1 MYQKYYAEQ
10 LYKKGYLRLNEATN
24 KDKIPKLLKLA
35 NSYRAKD
42 KFPSDLARENVGLR
56 PVHRM
61 SLQELTHQVD
71 QCIQTKVVADD
82 CAQDDMHPSD
92 AKWIQDQ
99 ASKKLIT
106 KKSLLRAYIN
116 LIKLKKTQRIKRRR
130 TRPSNLTSPLK
141 TRSAKSMSAKTD
153 SKESS

>member
-10 LYKKGYLRLNEATN
+10 LYKKGYLRLNETTN
-24 KDKIPKLLKLA
+24 KDKIPKLIKLA
-35 NSYRAKD
+35 NSYRAKH
-42 KFPSDLARENVGLR
+42 KLPHDLTLENVGLR

-61 SLQELTHQVD
+61 SIQELTHQVD

-82 CAQDDMHPSD
+82 CTDESVHPSD
-92 AKWIQDQ
+92 AKWIQEK
-99 ASKKLIT
+99 ASKKLTT

-116 LIKLKKTQRIKRRR
+116 LNKLKKTQRIRRQR

-141 TRSAKSMSAKTD
+141 THTLRS

>member
-1 MYQKYYAEQ
+1 MYQEYYAKQ
-10 LYKKGYLRLNEATN
+10 LYQKGYLRLNETKN
-24 KDKIPKLLKLA
+24 KDKIPKLIQLA
-35 NSYRAKD
+35 NKYRAKD
-42 KFPSDLARENVGLR
+42 NFPSDLGIENVGLR

-61 SLQELTHQVD
+61 SLQELTQQVD
-71 QCIQTKVVADD
+71 QCIQTKVVSDD
-82 CAQDDMHPSD
+82 CAKEETIHPSD
-92 AKWIQDQ
+92 ATWIQDK

-116 LIKLKKTQRIKRRR
+116 LIKLKKTQRVKRRR

-141 TRSAKSMSAKTD
+141 TPTRSKKS